1 MAQEKRLIRLGDCR
15 NFPAVGMVVTVHY
28 TAYLKDGQKLDS
40 SRERGEPFEFAV
52 GGGEVIRGLEEEV
65 QKMSLGERA
74 SLTFPPDKAYGKE
87 GIPGVVPANAALVYD
102 TELIGF
108 H

>member
-1 MAQEKRLIRLGDCR
+1 MAQEKKLLKLGDCR
-15 NFPAVGMVVTVHY
+15 NYPAVGMVVIIHY
-28 TAYLKDGQKLDS
+28 TAYIKDGQKIDS

-52 GGGEVIRGLEEEV
+52 GGGEVISGLEEEV

-74 SLTFPPDKAYGKE
+74 QLTFLPDKAYEKT
-87 GIPGVVPANAALVYD
+87 GIPGIVPPNSTLMYD
-102 TELIGF
+102 VELIGF